1 MVNAMRKAIFI
12 LLSVCA
18 LFFFSCERTSQPRFD
33 GEVYSLAGLLVA
45 GERIDL
51 EHPVYVTRSASIE
64 EFDPMQIFVGDA
76 EVTVRDLGT
85 SQIITLS
92 KVTDLFQIKYIDI
105 SNQIIQAGHSY
116 RIEVNVPGYNK
127 LIWAETTVPQAV
139 ALVPDVFGT
148 NPAGEGYSFDP
159 DTQNTIQFSR
169 IDAEFPLA
177 LNTYST
183 AGSYN
188 FAAEFFCLEEF
199 STDLEFTTPVFGI
212 EHPDASMEEMYYS
225 GGETIRRIEM
235 LGRFSSAPQAGLE
248 GNYILL
254 RDYGYIYV
262 FYGRYRVKT
271 YILDDNYYS
280 YAYMPEGYLHGGV
293 NNALGYFGSA
303 SGGEL
308 YTTIVK

>member
-1 MVNAMRKAIFI
+1 MVNAMRKLIFI
-12 LLSVCA
+12 LLGVCTV
-18 LFFFSCERTSQPRFD
+18 FFFSCERTSQPRFD
-33 GEVYSLAGLLVA
+33 GEVYGLAGLLVA
-45 GERIDL
+45 GHGINID
-51 EHPVYVTRSASIE
+51 HPVYVTRSASIE
-64 EFDPMQIFVGDA
+64 EFDPMRIFVVDA
-76 EVTVRDLGT
+76 AVTVRDLGNDYE
-85 SQIITLS
+85 IVLAPVFDDY
-92 KVTDLFQIKYIDI
+92 KVKYIDLT
-105 SNQIIQAGHSY
+105 NHLIQAEHSY
-116 RIEVNVPGYNK
+116 RIEVTVPGYDK
-127 LIWAETTVPQAV
+127 LIWGETTVPQAV
-139 ALVPDVFGT
+139 ALVPDVYGT

-169 IDAEFPLA
+169 IDNEFPLV

-188 FAAEFFCLEEF
+188 YAAEFFCLEEF
-199 STDLEFTTPVFGI
+199 STDLEFTTPVFGV
-212 EHPDASMEEMYYS
+212 EHPDASMEEMYYA

-262 FYGRYRVKT
+262 FYGKYRVKT

-280 YAYMPEGYLHGGV
+280 YGYMPEGYLHGGV

-303 SGGEL
+303 SGGEM